1 MAEKGLIQ
9 AISKTIHSLT
19 AKIPTKGY
27 KTYLASTILILL
39 GLYLIVDGKTSDGIQ
54 ALSTGLGLLGIRH
67 YLQYSNQ
74 EK

>member
-1 MAEKGLIQ
+1 MAEKNLIQ
-9 AISKTIHSLT
+9 TVYKLIG
-19 AKIPTKGY
+19 KIPTKGY

-39 GLYLIVDGKTSDGIQ
+39 GIYLIIDGKTTDGIQ

-74 EK
+74 